1 MKVYRAYNQQELDAQ
16 YNLRPLVP
24 NHPEIF
30 NRYIRDGEST
40 IERHQAVLDIAY
52 GPNQKQ
58 TLDLFPTSPR
68 EDPAPVICFIHGGYW
83 RNKDKSDFHYLAPA
97 FTQVGVNFV
106 VVNYTLAPEASMDEI
121 VEENREAV
129 AWLVGHAAEYGADPK
144 RVHVVGHSAGGHLV
158 AMLMATDWSAQS
170 TDPPG
175 NGPLAGATAISGLFD
190 LEPIRLSYL
199 NDSLQLDEEQ
209 ALKNSPVGLVPTAKV
224 PLILA
229 LGADETSE
237 YHRQQ
242 AGLEEAWSQYDLPL
256 SVVEMP
262 GLNHYDVID
271 HLGHPGSAL
280 HHAVMDQVRGS
291 MGRNKS

>member
-1 MKVYRAYNQQELDAQ
+1 MKVYRAYDQQDLDAQ

-30 NRYIRDGEST
+30 DRYIRDGKST
-40 IERHQAVLDIAY
+40 IDRYQAVLDIAY
-52 GPNQKQ
+52 GPNPKQ
-58 TLDLFPTSPR
+58 TLDLFPPSQK
-68 EDPAPVICFIHGGYW
+68 EDPAPVVCFIHGGYW

-97 FTQVGVNFV
+97 FTQAGVTFAAI
-106 VVNYTLAPEASMDEI
+106 NYTLAPEASMDQI

-129 AWLVGHAAEYGADPK
+129 AWLVKHVAEYGGDPE

-158 AMLMATDWSAQS
+158 AMLMATDWSAQPAGLLR
-170 TDPPG
+170 T
-175 NGPLAGATAISGLFD
+175 GPLAGATAISGLFD

-209 ALKNSPVGLVPTAKV
+209 VLRNSPSRFAPITKV

-229 LGADETSE
+229 LGGDETSE

-242 AGLEEAWSQYDLPL
+242 ACLKEAWSEYDLPL

-291 MGRNKS
+291 MSRSKS